1 MGYRMR
7 FEQKKL
13 RERYG
18 IIGLVAGRYL
28 EAGYHV
34 RLMHPTRYGPAHIV
48 VQGRGEKFVIEVVH
62 EPGALREEVVE
73 GLLKKAE
80 LLSAR
85 PILAVYGR
93 GVKLGDLR
101 KKLEERGVKVKYVR

>member
-7 FEQKKL
+7 FEQRKL
-13 RERYG
+13 RKRYG
-18 IIGLVAGRYL
+18 VVGLVAGRYL

-80 LLSAR
+80 LLGAR